1 MMKRTFFFDVSS
13 RKFLGLHRTVQLQ
26 LLSGQGIYFD
36 YCDIEWF
43 VLEIN
48 IDYSVIF
55 EIATK
60 NYISD
65 SFVDY
70 EDYSISSMGFLSTV
84 ADTRKINAK
93 GQKGKMSEENS

>member
-1 MMKRTFFFDVSS
+1 MKRTFLGVSVIE
-13 RKFLGLHRTVQLQ
+13 GLRGRHRTVQLQ